1 MTLPQP
7 LYAAALLG
15 VFSISG
21 LGLVAW
27 VHDHT
32 QDRIA
37 ANERAALLQ
46 ALEILVPPASFDND
60 ILADTLTVEDTAL
73 DPRQA
78 VTVYR
83 ARQHSQPV
91 ALVLSPTAADGYNG
105 AIKLLVAIRADG
117 VLAGV
122 RVVAHR
128 ETPGLG
134 DPIDADKSDWILGF
148 TGRSLTDPPEPR
160 WKVKRDGGA
169 FDQFTGAT
177 ITPRAV
183 VNAVRR
189 SLVFF
194 GRNRARL
201 FDATQGE

>member
-1 MTLPQP
+1 MNLPKP
-7 LYAAALLG
+7 VLAAAWLG
-15 VFSISG
+15 VFSLSG

-32 QDRIA
+32 QARIA

-60 ILADTLTVEDTAL
+60 ILADSLSVEDAAL

-83 ARQHSQPV
+83 ARKHGQPV
-91 ALVLSPTAADGYNG
+91 AAVLSPTAPDGYNG
-105 AIKLLVAIRADG
+105 AIKLLVAIGADG

-148 TGRSLTDPPEPR
+148 AGRSLSDPPEPR
-160 WKVKRDGGA
+160 WRVKRDGGD

-183 VNAVRR
+183 VGAVRR

-201 FDATQGE
+201 FAETQGE